1 MISRFRSHWYEMT
14 PRTRFVISFAAGI
27 ALMALLSHALP
38 ALAQGT
44 TCTGEDCGIAIG
56 GEDKSGQLSAFAN
69 LAKTAQVFVM
79 RYAAPVIG
87 GIIVFYGIF
96 KIALREAV
104 VGTIALIGGGA
115 LLFLPK
121 IIQQIVKFAG

>member
-1 MISRFRSHWYEMT
+1 MVSLTAAVTIAALF
-14 PRTRFVISFAAGI
+14 SFN
-27 ALMALLSHALP
+27 LHAF
-38 ALAQGT
+38 AQAT

-96 KIALREAV
+96 KIAFREAV

>member
-1 MISRFRSHWYEMT
+1 MIITLRSCWYEMT
-14 PRTRFVISFAAGI
+14 PRMRFFVSTLACIVVI
-27 ALMALLSHALP
+27 HTLP
-38 ALAQGT
+38 ALAEGL

-56 GEDKSGQLSAFAN
+56 GEDKTAQLSAFAN
-69 LAKTAQVFVM
+69 LAKTIQVFVM
-79 RYAAPVIG
+79 RYAAPVVG
-87 GIIVFYGIF
+87 GIIVFYGIY

-104 VGTIALIGGGA
+104 VGTIALIGGGS